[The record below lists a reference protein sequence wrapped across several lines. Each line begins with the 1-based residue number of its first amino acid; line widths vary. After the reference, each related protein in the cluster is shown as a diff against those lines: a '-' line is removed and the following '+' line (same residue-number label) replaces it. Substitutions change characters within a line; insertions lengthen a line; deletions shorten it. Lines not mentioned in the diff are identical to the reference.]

1 MENKNKTPTAEEL
14 DALHDSGADMTAFL
28 DKSTSHRPGL
38 KTQRINVDF
47 PQWMV
52 ASLDREAER
61 LGVTRQS
68 VIKVWIATHF
78 DNASSHRESA
88 SGTKYSQLEKLIE
101 LGLTSA
107 QIAEALGISLP
118 NVRQIKE
125 RLETRNTK
133 ESV

>member
-1 MENKNKTPTAEEL
+1 
-14 DALHDSGADMTAFL
+14 
-28 DKSTSHRPGL
+28 
-38 KTQRINVDF
+38 
-47 PQWMV
+47 
-52 ASLDREAER
+52 
-61 LGVTRQS
+61 

-118 NVRQIKE
+118 NVRQIKK
-125 RLETRNTK
+125 RLETRIAK